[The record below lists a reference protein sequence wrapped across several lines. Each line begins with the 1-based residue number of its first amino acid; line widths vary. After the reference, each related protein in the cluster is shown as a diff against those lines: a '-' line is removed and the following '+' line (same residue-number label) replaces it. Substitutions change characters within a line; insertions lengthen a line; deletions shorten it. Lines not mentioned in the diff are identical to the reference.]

1 MSSKVDREAEFAYGA
16 GQVNP
21 MKARSPGLVY
31 DMDDMSYIQFLCHE
45 GYNSSSVSS
54 LLRQQ
59 VNCSTLIPAN
69 GEDAI
74 NYPTMQ
80 LGLKSDQEPTI
91 GIFRR
96 RVTNV
101 GQAMSVYNAT
111 IRAPKGVDITVQPMT
126 LSFTRAMQ
134 KRSFKVVVKA
144 KPMSNAIILSGSL
157 IWKSSRHVVR
167 SPIVVYD
174 PKVFD

>member
-1 MSSKVDREAEFAYGA
+1 MDREAEFAYGS

-45 GYNSSSVSS
+45 GYNSTSVSS
-54 LLRQQ
+54 LLQQ
-59 VNCSTLIPAN
+59 RVNCSTLIPAN

-80 LGLKSDQEPTI
+80 LGIKSDQEPTI

-96 RVTNV
+96 TVTNV

-111 IRAPKGVDITVQPMT
+111 IRAPKGVDITVKPMI
-126 LSFTRAMQ
+126 LSFKRTKQ

-144 KPMSNAIILSGSL
+144 KPMSNDIILSGSL

-167 SPIVVYD
+167 SPIVIYD

>member
-1 MSSKVDREAEFAYGA
+1 
-16 GQVNP
+16 
-21 MKARSPGLVY
+21 
-31 DMDDMSYIQFLCHE
+31 MSYIQFLCHE

-54 LLRQQ
+54 LLRQR

-80 LGLKSDQEPTI
+80 LGIKSDQEPTI

-111 IRAPKGVDITVQPMT
+111 IRAPKGVDIW
-126 LSFTRAMQ
+126 FTHLEKLPAHC
-134 KRSFKVVVKA
+134 KKSI
-144 KPMSNAIILSGSL
+144 NSL
-157 IWKSSRHVVR
+157 YQS
-167 SPIVVYD
+167 
-174 PKVFD
+174 KVFD